1 MHLMY
6 NITFGN
12 TYICAIAFTKECIE
26 VQIFDKKIVKSIKE
40 YVIYQ
45 KYLNDKNGVK
55 NINTREATV
64 IKDIIEKERQE
75 IYKSYNINIE

>member
-12 TYICAIAFTKECIE
+12 TYICAITFTKECIE